1 MIAHP
6 MIAHPTMA
14 KAARPAVKPYTP
26 TLNPKQVGLVVVPR
40 SVRIEAPMDWGIFQ
54 L

>member
-26 TLNPKQVGLVVVPR
+26 TPNPKQVGLVVPR
-40 SVRIEAPMDWGIFQ
+40 SVRIEALMDWGIFQ